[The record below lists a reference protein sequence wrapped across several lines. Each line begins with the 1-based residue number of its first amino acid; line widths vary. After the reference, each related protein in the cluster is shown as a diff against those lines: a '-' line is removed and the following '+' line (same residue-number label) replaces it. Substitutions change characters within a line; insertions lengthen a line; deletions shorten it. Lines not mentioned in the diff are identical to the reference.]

1 MTARFV
7 AFEGGEGAGKS
18 TQASVLAER
27 IGAVL
32 TREPGGTRFGM
43 AVRALFLDPATGAL
57 DARAEA
63 LLMAADRAQHVAE
76 VIRPDLDAG
85 RHVITDRY
93 LYSSVSYQ
101 AHGRGLEPR
110 EVTDLS
116 LWATGGLQPD
126 LVVFLDL
133 SVLEARRRLAAVAP
147 DRLEAESEEFH
158 DRVRD
163 GFLAQAALDPQRWVV
178 IDAADDP
185 HAVSEAVWAAVRSR
199 LPDLA

>member
-1 MTARFV
+1 MTGRFV

-18 TQASVLAER
+18 TQASALAER

-32 TREPGGTRFGM
+32 TREPGGTRFGT
-43 AVRALFLDPATGAL
+43 AVRSLFLDPGTGAL
-57 DARAEA
+57 DGRAEA
-63 LLMAADRAQHVAE
+63 LLMAADRAQHVSE
-76 VIRPDLDAG
+76 VIRPNLDAG

-101 AHGRGLEPR
+101 AHGRGLDPR

-116 LWATGGLQPD
+116 MWATGGLQPD

-133 SVLEARRRLAAVAP
+133 PVVEARRRLAAVAP

-158 DRVRD
+158 ERVRD
-163 GFLAQAALDPQRWVV
+163 GFLQQAAQDPQRWVV
-178 IDAADDP
+178 LDAADGPD
-185 HAVSEAVWAAVRSR
+185 AVGAAVWAAACAR